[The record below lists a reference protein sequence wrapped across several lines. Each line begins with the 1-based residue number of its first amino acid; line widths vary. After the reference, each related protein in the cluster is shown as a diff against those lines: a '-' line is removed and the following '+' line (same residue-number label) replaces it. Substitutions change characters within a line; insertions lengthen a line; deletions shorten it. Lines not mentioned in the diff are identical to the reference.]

1 MYRIIDGRG
10 TGKTSRLL
18 LLAKEHDGIVVCA
31 YPEWMKEKAYKYG
44 LVGINFISYS
54 DFIKGIMDN
63 NVKMNMFHPDGEIST
78 QEITLPGFHSEKPV
92 FVDDLEKLFNHL
104 CVSKF
109 LGYTISNE
117 D

>member
-1 MYRIIDGRG
+1 
-10 TGKTSRLL
+10 
-18 LLAKEHDGIVVCA
+18 
-31 YPEWMKEKAYKYG
+31 
-44 LVGINFISYS
+44 
-54 DFIKGIMDN
+54 
-63 NVKMNMFHPDGEIST
+63 MNMFHPDGEIST
-78 QEITLPGFHSEKPV
+78 QEITVPGFHSEKPI